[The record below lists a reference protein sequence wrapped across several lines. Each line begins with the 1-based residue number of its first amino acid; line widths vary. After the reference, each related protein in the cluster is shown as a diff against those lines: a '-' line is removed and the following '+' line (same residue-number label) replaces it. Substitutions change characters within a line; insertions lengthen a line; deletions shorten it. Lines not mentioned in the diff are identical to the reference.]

1 MPNEILAA
9 LIAFTLV
16 TLTVMLIG
24 LLSPRSHKPA
34 ERKPN
39 PTPYVGP
46 HYNAH
51 GREIVRV
58 GRRVL

>member
-1 MPNEILAA
+1 MPLESLAA

-34 ERKPN
+34 KRKPN

-46 HYNAH
+46 RYNAH
-51 GREIVRV
+51 GREMARV
-58 GRRVL
+58 GRSVL